1 MTERKIICADAQTLL
16 LLQIFNNCKYKIS
29 EIYQFELQIRMAK
42 GPDKNSYANCYKLQ
56 VTYSNKINIKLFKI
70 KIAEIISFVYNF
82 F

>member
-1 MTERKIICADAQTLL
+1 
-16 LLQIFNNCKYKIS
+16 
-29 EIYQFELQIRMAK
+29 MAK